1 MNMKVNTKS
10 IIIAA
15 ITFVLFLTGSMLIV
29 NKCTRSSNDIAIDNM
44 AIVGD
49 TLTSEGKVM
58 EFDYQNHKFINIV
71 KCDENGNTES
81 FVVHD
86 PNCRCSVKKLNNITT
101 VITNNDNHNSMSSD
115 SIVKAN
121 FRVVL
126 SKLNSLHNDNAALM
140 KEVKTLRTE
149 VAMLKKM
156 KTNCTYKPIHRKVQS
171 KKRK

>member
-1 MNMKVNTKS
+1 MKKVNTKS

-29 NKCTRSSNDIAIDNM
+29 NKCTGSSNDI

-71 KCDENGNTES
+71 KSDENGNAES

-101 VITNNDNHNSMSSD
+101 VITNNDNHNKLNSD

-126 SKLNSLHNDNAALM
+126 SKLNSLHNDNAVLM

-156 KTNCTYKPIHRKVQS
+156 KTNCTYKPIHRKVQP
-171 KKRK
+171 KKRR

>member
-1 MNMKVNTKS
+1 MKVNIKS
-10 IIIAA
+10 IVILRVIIST
-15 ITFVLFLTGSMLIV
+15 ITFVLFFIGSMLVV
-29 NKCTRSSNDIAIDNM
+29 NKCTGSSNDI

-71 KCDENGNTES
+71 KSDANGNTES

-86 PNCRCSVKKLNNITT
+86 PNCRCSIKKLNNITT

-126 SKLNSLHNDNAALM
+126 SKLNSLHNDNVALM
-140 KEVKTLRTE
+140 KEVKTLRVE

-156 KTNCTYKPIHRKVQS
+156 KTNCTYKHVHRKVQS

>member
-1 MNMKVNTKS
+1 MKVNIKS

-15 ITFVLFLTGSMLIV
+15 ITFVLFFTGSMIVV
-29 NKCTRSSNDIAIDNM
+29 NKCTGSSNDI

-71 KCDENGNTES
+71 KADDNGNQES

-86 PNCRCSVKKLNNITT
+86 PNCRCSIKKLNNITT

-126 SKLNSLHNDNAALM
+126 SKLNSLHNDNVALM
-140 KEVKTLRTE
+140 KEVKTLHVE

-156 KTNCTYKPIHRKVQS
+156 KTNYTYKPVHKKVKP

>member
-1 MNMKVNTKS
+1 MKANIKS

-15 ITFVLFLTGSMLIV
+15 ITFVLFLTGSMLVV
-29 NKCTRSSNDIAIDNM
+29 NKCTGKSNDI

-58 EFDYQNHKFINIV
+58 EFEYQNHKFINIV
-71 KCDENGNTES
+71 KSGENGNQES

-86 PNCRCSVKKLNNITT
+86 PNCRCSIKKLNNITT
-101 VITNNDNHNSMSSD
+101 VIMNNDNHNSISSD

-126 SKLNSLHNDNAALM
+126 SKLNSLYNDNVALM
-140 KEVKTLRTE
+140 KEIKTLRVE

-156 KTNCTYKPIHRKVQS
+156 KTNCTYKPVHKKSQP

>member
-1 MNMKVNTKS
+1 MKVNIKS

-15 ITFVLFLTGSMLIV
+15 ITFVLFFTGSMIVV
-29 NKCTRSSNDIAIDNM
+29 NKCTGSSNDI

-71 KCDENGNTES
+71 KADDNGNQES

-101 VITNNDNHNSMSSD
+101 VITNNDNHNTISSD
-115 SIVKAN
+115 SIIKAN
-121 FRVVL
+121 FKVVI
-126 SKLNSLHNDNAALM
+126 SKLNSLHNENISLM
-140 KEVKTLRTE
+140 KEVKTLRVE

-156 KTNCTYKPIHRKVQS
+156 KTNCTYKPVHKKSQS

>member
-1 MNMKVNTKS
+1 MKVINTKS

-15 ITFVLFLTGSMLIV
+15 ITFVLFLAGSMLIV
-29 NKCTRSSNDIAIDNM
+29 NKCTGASNDI

-71 KCDENGNTES
+71 KSDENGNAES

-86 PNCRCSVKKLNNITT
+86 PNCRCSIKKLNNITT

-115 SIVKAN
+115 SIIKAN

-126 SKLNSLHNDNAALM
+126 SKLNSLHNDNIVLM
-140 KEVKTLRTE
+140 KEVKTLRVE

-156 KTNCTYKPIHRKVQS
+156 KTNCTYKPVHRKAQS
-171 KKRK
+171 KKRR

>member
-1 MNMKVNTKS
+1 MEKVNTKS
-10 IIIAA
+10 VIIAA
-15 ITFVLFLTGSMLIV
+15 ITFVLFFTGSMLVV
-29 NKCTRSSNDIAIDNM
+29 NKCTGSSNDI

-71 KCDENGNTES
+71 KCDENGNAES

-121 FRVVL
+121 FKVVL
-126 SKLNSLHNDNAALM
+126 SKLNSLHNDNVALM

-156 KTNCTYKPIHRKVQS
+156 KTNCTYKSIHKKVQP
-171 KKRK
+171 KKRR

>member
-1 MNMKVNTKS
+1 MKVNIKS
-10 IIIAA
+10 IVILRVIIST
-15 ITFVLFLTGSMLIV
+15 ITFVLFFIGSMLVV
-29 NKCTRSSNDIAIDNM
+29 NKCTGSSNDI

-58 EFDYQNHKFINIV
+58 EFEYQNHKFINIV
-71 KCDENGNTES
+71 KSDENSNQES

-126 SKLNSLHNDNAALM
+126 SKLNSLHNDNGALM
-140 KEVKTLRTE
+140 KEVKTLRVE

-156 KTNCTYKPIHRKVQS
+156 KTNYTYKPVHRKVHP

>member
-1 MNMKVNTKS
+1 MKVNIKS
-10 IIIAA
+10 IIVLRVIISA
-15 ITFVLFLTGSMLIV
+15 IIFVLFFTGSMLVV
-29 NKCTRSSNDIAIDNM
+29 NKCTGSSNDI

-58 EFDYQNHKFINIV
+58 EFEYQNHKFINIV
-71 KCDENGNTES
+71 KSDENDNTES

-101 VITNNDNHNSMSSD
+101 VITNNDNRNNMSSD

-121 FRVVL
+121 FRVVI
-126 SKLNSLHNDNAALM
+126 SKLNSLHNDNVALM
-140 KEVKTLRTE
+140 KEVKTLRVE

-156 KTNCTYKPIHRKVQS
+156 KTNCTYKHVHKKSQP